1 MRETTY
7 TVKITFTNGDVEH
20 YMSNTTDIELILP
33 EFEIENVKFVEI
45 SNNINVQ
52 TNYEQAKII

>member
-1 MRETTY
+1 MRTTTY

-45 SNNINVQ
+45 SNNIKC
-52 TNYEQAKII
+52 TN